1 VVLEAKFRHTNYV
14 PPQDP
19 PDRCVATGQPL
30 GSPSC
35 MFLLSV
41 VLGWVIVWAVVLSRG
56 VGVDEG
62 LTPYPVSHVG

>member
-1 VVLEAKFRHTNYV
+1 
-14 PPQDP
+14 
-19 PDRCVATGQPL
+19 
-30 GSPSC
+30 